1 MWRPASPATW
11 IGSAGTW
18 LTELLRVDSSP
29 IPPELSQKILGGPHA
44 LQEAQALAR
53 PLVFTNGVFDVLHTG
68 HVVYLARAR
77 ALGGALL
84 VALNSDSSAR
94 RQNKGPDRPLNNESD
109 RALVLAA
116 LQSVSAIMLFDE
128 ATPCE
133 LLSRCRP
140 DIYVKGGDYDI
151 ESLQETKLVR
161 SWGGRAAA
169 IDFVA
174 GYSTTALVSR
184 IRSGS

>member
-1 MWRPASPATW
+1 MDPT
-11 IGSAGTW
+11 T
-18 LTELLRVDSSP
+18 L
-29 IPPELSQKILGGPHA
+29 PPELSQKILSGVHA
-44 LQEAQALAR
+44 LRAAQALPR

-68 HVVYLARAR
+68 HVVYLTQAR
-77 ALGGALL
+77 ALGNALL
-84 VALNSDSSAR
+84 VGLNSDSSAR
-94 RQNKGPDRPLNNESD
+94 RQNKGPDRPLNREND

-128 ATPCE
+128 TTPCE

-161 SWGGRAAA
+161 SWGGRATA
-169 IDFVA
+169 IGFVR
-174 GYSTTALVSR
+174 GYSTSALVSR